1 MYFKRIG
8 ELRSDRDL
16 KQSQL
21 AAYLNVR
28 QNTYSQYESGQ
39 RQLPLDALVR
49 LAKLYNV
56 SVDYLL
62 GLTDVD
68 TPYPR

>member
-1 MYFKRIG
+1 MT
-8 ELRSDRDL
+8 
-16 KQSQL
+16 QQQL
-21 AAYLNVR
+21 ADQLSIR